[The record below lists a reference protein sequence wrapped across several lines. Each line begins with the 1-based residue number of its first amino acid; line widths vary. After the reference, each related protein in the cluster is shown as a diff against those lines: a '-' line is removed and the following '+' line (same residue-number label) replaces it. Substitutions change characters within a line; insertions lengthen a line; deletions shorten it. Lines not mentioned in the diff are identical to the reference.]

1 MADVTKV
8 SEITKES
15 IAEYLHLADPTDQE
29 LKELNMFLEVSK
41 SYIKSY
47 TGQKDLD
54 KYQDFIIAVYIL
66 CQDMYDNRA
75 LYIEKGS
82 INNTVST
89 ILDMHSVN
97 LIWSMQ
103 VNITG
108 K

>member
-15 IAEYLHLADPTDQE
+15 IAEYLHLADPTEQE

-54 KYQDFIIAVYIL
+54 IYQDFIIAVYIL

>member
-8 SEITKES
+8 SEIKKEH
-15 IAEYLHLADPTDQE
+15 IAEYLHLTEPTEKE
-29 LKELNMFLEVSK
+29 LKELDVFLNVAK

-54 KYQDFIIAVYIL
+54 KHPDFIIVVYIL

-75 LYIEKGS
+75 LYLEKGS
-82 INNTVST
+82 INNTVTT

-97 LIWSMQ
+97 LI
-103 VNITG
+103 
-108 K
+108 

>member
-8 SEITKES
+8 SEINKES
-15 IAEYLHLADPTDQE
+15 IAEYLHLADPTEQE

-54 KYQDFIIAVYIL
+54 IYQDFIIAVYIL

-103 VNITG
+103 VNITE

>member
-1 MADVTKV
+1 MADLTDVKKV
-8 SEITKES
+8 SEITKEH
-15 IAEYLHLADPTDQE
+15 IAEYLHLAEPTANE
-29 LKELNMFLEVSK
+29 FKELNMFLEVAK

-54 KYQDFIIAVYIL
+54 KYQDFIIAVFIL

-97 LIWSMQ
+97 LI
-103 VNITG
+103 
-108 K
+108 

>member
-1 MADVTKV
+1 MTDIKKV
-8 SEITKES
+8 SEITKEY
-15 IAEYLHLADPTDQE
+15 IAEYLHLVEPTANE
-29 LKELNMFLEVSK
+29 LKEVNMFLEISK

-54 KYQDFIIAVYIL
+54 IYQDFIIAVYIL

-82 INNTVST
+82 INNTVIT

-97 LIWSMQ
+97 LLW
-103 VNITG
+103 
-108 K
+108 

>member
-1 MADVTKV
+1 MTDVTKV

-15 IAEYLHLADPTDQE
+15 IAEYLHLADPTEQE

-54 KYQDFIIAVYIL
+54 IYQDFIIAVYIL

-103 VNITG
+103 VNITE

>member
-97 LIWSMQ
+97 LI
-103 VNITG
+103 
-108 K
+108 

>member
-1 MADVTKV
+1 MADITKV
-8 SEITKES
+8 SEITKEH
-15 IAEYLHLADPTDQE
+15 IAEYIHLTEPTEKE
-29 LKELNMFLEVSK
+29 LKELDMFLEVSK

-54 KYQDFIIAVYIL
+54 VYPDFIIAVYIL

-97 LIWSMQ
+97 LL
-103 VNITG
+103 
-108 K
+108 

>member
-15 IAEYLHLADPTDQE
+15 IAEYLHLADPTEQE

-54 KYQDFIIAVYIL
+54 IYQDFIIAVYIL

-97 LIWSMQ
+97 LIWLMQ

>member
-15 IAEYLHLADPTDQE
+15 IAEYLHLADPTEQE

-54 KYQDFIIAVYIL
+54 IYQDFIIAVYIL

-103 VNITG
+103 VNII
-108 K
+108 KK

>member
-1 MADVTKV
+1 MADITKV
-8 SEITKES
+8 SEITKEH
-15 IAEYLHLADPTDQE
+15 IAEYIHLTEPTEKE
-29 LKELNMFLEVSK
+29 LKELDMFLEVSK

-54 KYQDFIIAVYIL
+54 IYPDFIIAVYIL

-75 LYIEKGS
+75 LYIEKDS

-97 LIWSMQ
+97 LL
-103 VNITG
+103 
-108 K
+108 

>member
-15 IAEYLHLADPTDQE
+15 IAEYLHLADPTEQE

-54 KYQDFIIAVYIL
+54 IYQDFIIAVYIL

-103 VNITG
+103 VNITE

>member
-54 KYQDFIIAVYIL
+54 IYQDFIIAVYIL